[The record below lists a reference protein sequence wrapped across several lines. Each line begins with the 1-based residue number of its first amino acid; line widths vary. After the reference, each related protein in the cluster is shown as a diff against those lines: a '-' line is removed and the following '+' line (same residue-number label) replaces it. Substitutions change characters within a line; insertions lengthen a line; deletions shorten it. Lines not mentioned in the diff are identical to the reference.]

1 MRGYM
6 HAGKPNQ
13 QVRILT
19 IQIVVAADAD
29 PDSVADEM
37 SELLSENGI
46 CSDAS
51 HILDW
56 RYLTEYQPTVIA
68 GDDPEEGEVFGL
80 LDFHLTITTPEE

>member
-6 HAGKPNQ
+6 HAVKPNQ

-19 IQIVVAADAD
+19 IQIVVAADDD
-29 PDSVADEM
+29 PNSVADEM

-46 CSDAS
+46 CSDDS

-56 RYLTEYQPTVIA
+56 RYLTEYQPTVTA

-80 LDFHLTITTPEE
+80 LDFHLTINTQE